1 MKRYQYTP
9 QSTKSTTIVMSF
21 CVWSE
26 TVYTKETWKK
36 WNKVGKL
43 HDLGERVGEV
53 KGKVKTMEKDDFSN
67 FHGVLENAQ
76 KKDWGDG

>member
-1 MKRYQYTP
+1 MCDQKPFTRRKP
-9 QSTKSTTIVMSF
+9 GKS
-21 CVWSE
+21 
-26 TVYTKETWKK
+26 
-36 WNKVGKL
+36 GKL
-43 HDLGERVGEV
+43 HDLRERVGEV